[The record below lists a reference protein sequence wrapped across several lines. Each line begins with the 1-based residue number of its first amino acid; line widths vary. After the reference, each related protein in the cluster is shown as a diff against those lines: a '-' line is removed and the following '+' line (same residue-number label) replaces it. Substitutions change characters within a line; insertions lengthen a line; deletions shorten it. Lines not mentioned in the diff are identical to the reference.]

1 MNVRQ
6 HNKRTGKRAIITK
19 QTIASFP
26 RLHLNIILV
35 CFSLMMASSGMAQRQ
50 EKVADFNSNRLT
62 NSTIQNI
69 NIVYNTGKVY
79 INWMVKGEK
88 QDGIYLVERSQDG
101 KAFKAVGFK
110 EVVASN
116 LELLYSWIDHEP
128 MQGNSYYRISRIGQ
142 NYEQEV
148 MTASIP
154 VLNIGSENKAS
165 TASSA
170 NDTKTVK

>member
-1 MNVRQ
+1 MKVHQ
-6 HNKRTGKRAIITK
+6 HNDKTGKRAIITK
-19 QTIASFP
+19 QTLASFP
-26 RLHLNIILV
+26 RLHLNTLV
-35 CFSLMMASSGMAQRQ
+35 LTVVMMIATSGLAQRQ
-50 EKVADFNSNRLT
+50 EQVADFNNNRLT
-62 NSTIQNI
+62 STTIQNI

-88 QDGIYLVERSQDG
+88 VDGIYLVERSVDG
-101 KAFKAVGFK
+101 KAFTAVGFK

-116 LELLYSWIDHEP
+116 LELLYSWIDNEP
-128 MQGNSYYRISRIGQ
+128 MDGNSFYRISRIGQ

-154 VLNIGSENKAS
+154 LLNIGSENKVN

-170 NDTKTVK
+170 NDTKKVK